1 MKYVVRLGLIE
12 RCYVERDYIVDA
24 DTPKQAEEF
33 ALHGENVVDAGPD
46 RFCMP
51 ESIEDAKMIVTGAQ
65 PAE

>member
-12 RCYVERDYIVDA
+12 RCYVERDYIIDA
-24 DTPKQAEEF
+24 DSPQQAEEF

-46 RFCMP
+46 RCCMP
-51 ESIEDAKMIVTGAQ
+51 ESIEDAKIVTGAQ